1 MNQISPLVERQYQQE
16 NLYETI
22 LAALEKKGVDADELT
37 WQDLT
42 AVDEFHVRGLEATV
56 ELAQEA
62 SLRSGTRVLDVGCGI
77 GGAARLLAALYDC
90 KVTGVD
96 LIPEYIRTA
105 KLLTEKVGLEDHINF
120 VQADALELPFK
131 DGQFDVVWT
140 QHAQM
145 NIEDKQSLY
154 AEIARVLKAEGQLI
168 YYDVFAT
175 TANVTLEYP
184 QPWANDAQTSFLI
197 TRADLEQI
205 LRVNGF
211 EVVLKKDLTEKGLHS
226 FVQNLEN
233 FKIEG
238 LPPLGLHLLMGK
250 NALLKM
256 ENVVECLADG
266 HLALEAG
273 IYQKAS

>member
-1 MNQISPLVERQYQQE
+1 MNQISPLLERQYQQE

-22 LAALEKKGVDADELT
+22 LAALEKKGVDVDDLS

-62 SLRSGTRVLDVGCGI
+62 SLRSGTKVLDVGCGI

-105 KLLTEKVGLEDHINF
+105 KQLTEKVGLADSINF
-120 VQADALELPFK
+120 VQADALALPFK

-140 QHAQM
+140 QHVQM
-145 NIEDKQSLY
+145 NIEDKQPLY

-197 TRADLEQI
+197 TRADLEQV

-211 EVVLKKDLTEKGLHS
+211 EVVLKKDLTEKGLHW
-226 FVQNLEN
+226 FLQNLEPL
-233 FKIEG
+233 KMEG
-238 LPPLGLHLLMGK
+238 LPPLGLHLLMGE

-256 ENVVECLADG
+256 ENVAECLADG
-266 HLALEAG
+266 QLALEAG